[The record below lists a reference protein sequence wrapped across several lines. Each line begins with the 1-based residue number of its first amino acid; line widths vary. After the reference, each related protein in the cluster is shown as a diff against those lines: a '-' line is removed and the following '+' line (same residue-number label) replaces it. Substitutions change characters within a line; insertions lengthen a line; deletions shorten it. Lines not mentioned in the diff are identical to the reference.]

1 MHGLSLSLLCSSDPS
16 AHLPSHL
23 VDGRTRSFR
32 IFRTPSSLAR
42 PFSCPEKRRIIP
54 AINAD
59 CMKSGGRWKFA
70 AQERRLKYSGSR
82 LTAGSLLPAYA
93 GAIETPSQTENND
106 RMVNPEQDTDY
117 NECLRRTI
125 ISQPGGRSYPIFFF
139 SCSNRSILI
148 KYS

>member
-1 MHGLSLSLLCSSDPS
+1 MASLFLCY
-16 AHLPSHL
+16 AHLTRQPISHL
-23 VDGRTRSFR
+23 TLSTAELDLSV
-32 IFRTPSSLAR
+32 
-42 PFSCPEKRRIIP
+42 FSALLHPWLGLFPAQKKGRIIP

-106 RMVNPEQDTDY
+106 RMVNPEQDTITTNVSD
-117 NECLRRTI
+117 
-125 ISQPGGRSYPIFFF
+125 GRSSVSQEAEVIQFF
-139 SCSNRSILI
+139 SFLALI
-148 KYS
+148 EAF

>member
-1 MHGLSLSLLCSSDPS
+1 MASLFLCY
-16 AHLPSHL
+16 AHLTRQPISHL
-23 VDGRTRSFR
+23 PLSTAELDLSV
-32 IFRTPSSLAR
+32 
-42 PFSCPEKRRIIP
+42 FSALLHPWLGLFPAQKKRRIIP

-59 CMKSGGRWKFA
+59 CMKSGGRWKSA

-106 RMVNPEQDTDY
+106 RMVNLEQDTDY

-139 SCSNRSILI
+139 SCSNTSILI